1 VLEPGLERA
10 DWCAADKEQGEGAL
24 LKGALRVLH
33 VLARVREP
41 LQADR
46 DAALLLRFPPTPA
59 SARAGHDAT
68 CLMSWVAGHK
78 W

>member
-46 DAALLLRFPPTPA
+46 DAALLLRFPPD
-59 SARAGHDAT
+59 ARVSSSRT
-68 CLMSWVAGHK
+68 
-78 W
+78 